1 MTTDTIKWGETYD
14 LAVQAKD
21 TEGDV
26 LSLAGY
32 QAAARFVSMRVGG
45 GEVAT
50 VDLTIGEDDTARCS
64 IDTGAE
70 GWAPGPY
77 RYDIRFTDP
86 DGNDYW
92 SDSVK
97 LVLQNRDTPA
107 SE

>member
-21 TEGDV
+21 TEGNV

-45 GEVAT
+45 GEVAA
-50 VDLTIGEDDTARCS
+50 VELIIEDDTARCS
-64 IDTGAE
+64 IDTGSE

-77 RYDIRFTDP
+77 RYDVRFTDA
-86 DGNDYW
+86 DGNNYW
-92 SDSVK
+92 SDPVK
-97 LVLQNRDTPA
+97 LVLHNRDTPA
-107 SE
+107 PE

>member
-1 MTTDTIKWGETYD
+1 MTIDTIKWGETYD

-21 TEGDV
+21 TEGNV

-32 QAAARFVSMRVGG
+32 QAAARFVSARVDGG
-45 GEVAT
+45 TVAEPAMI
-50 VDLTIGEDDTARCS
+50 IGEDDTARCS
-64 IDTGAE
+64 VDTGAE

-77 RYDIRFTDP
+77 RYDVRFTDP

-92 SDSVK
+92 SDAVK